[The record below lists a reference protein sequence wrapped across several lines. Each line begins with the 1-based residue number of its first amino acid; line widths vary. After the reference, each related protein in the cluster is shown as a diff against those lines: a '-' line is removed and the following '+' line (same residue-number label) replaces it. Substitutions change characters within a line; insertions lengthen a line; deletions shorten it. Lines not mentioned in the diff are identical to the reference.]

1 MFNPLGPKSGQHI
14 FSPDNQ
20 KEKKRKMIL
29 VLTLEGS
36 LIITDSPS
44 TDTTLPLYN
53 RSKIENWQ
61 GKQQVYKLIY

>member
-1 MFNPLGPKSGQHI
+1 MGSSQ
-14 FSPDNQ
+14 
-20 KEKKRKMIL
+20 KRKMIRA
-29 VLTLEGS
+29 LTLEAS

-61 GKQQVYKLIY
+61 GKQHLGVQVNILNKKETHHNV